1 MEKILFKEE
10 QKFSQ
15 WWIWLILLAAFAISV
30 GPVWYGLFN
39 QVTTGQ
45 PWGDNPSSNGVLAL
59 IASLTTLLMVGI
71 ILLFKTMRLQVE
83 ISENEV
89 RFRYPPLVRK
99 WRNIDR
105 TEIER
110 YEVGKYRPVA
120 EYGGWGIRRKFR
132 KYGKAFSVS
141 GNIGLKLFLKN
152 GKIILLGTQRP
163 QALSYAME
171 KLMSN
176 RLIYTG
182 I

>member
-10 QKFSQ
+10 QKFGQ
-15 WWIWLILLAAFAISV
+15 WWIWLILLTAFAVSV
-30 GPVWYGLFN
+30 VPVWYGLYQ

-45 PWGDNPSSNGVLAL
+45 PWGDNPVSDSVLAL
-59 IASLTTLLMVGI
+59 IATLTTFLIIGIFLL
-71 ILLFKTMRLQVE
+71 LKTMRLQVE
-83 ISENEV
+83 IYENGI

-99 WRNIDR
+99 WRNIAR

-120 EYGGWGIRRKFR
+120 EYGGWGIRMGSR
-132 KYGKAFSVS
+132 KYGKAYNVS

-152 GKIILLGTQRP
+152 GKIILLGTQRA
-163 QALSYAME
+163 QALSYAMK

-176 RLIYTG
+176 RSSYTG